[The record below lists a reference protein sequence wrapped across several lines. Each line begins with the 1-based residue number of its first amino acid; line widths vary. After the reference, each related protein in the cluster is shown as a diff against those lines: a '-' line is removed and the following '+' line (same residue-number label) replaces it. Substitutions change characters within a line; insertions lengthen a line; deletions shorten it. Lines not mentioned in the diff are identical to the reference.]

1 MEKRKSK
8 NGRHRNIEMRRR
20 AKKSKVSILLFVYF
34 SPSQLEEEIFTKI
47 GKFKICFCK
56 EQRQEQKIV
65 SIGKK
70 MLEILGKF

>member
-34 SPSQLEEEIFTKI
+34 SPSQLEEERIFKNREVQNM
-47 GKFKICFCK
+47 F
-56 EQRQEQKIV
+56 
-65 SIGKK
+65 
-70 MLEILGKF
+70 L